1 MVFSCWEYN
10 GEKAKGEMTMIRVPD
25 YYDRFRCLAGK
36 CPHSCCEAWDVVL
49 DEGTV
54 ERYRREEGPLGEK
67 LRGNMVEEDG
77 DICFALRGGRC
88 PFLDEENLC
97 EIHRQLGEE
106 ATSETCQSHPR
117 FMEEYDGLKE
127 ITLSASCPAA
137 NELLLGEQ
145 APLRFVVTE
154 EGSGG
159 MPEDLAPLY
168 TLRERALEGLGDR
181 SLPLRSRLKWLLAL
195 AVQAQALLDEGEEE
209 ALLEL
214 AQADLE
220 EVEWEIEE
228 NEGLFPQAL
237 EALAELEVLGE
248 DWLPL
253 LEMGKNT
260 KGLDPEEHAP
270 ALERICAYFLFRYFC
285 KAYSDGDLLS
295 KVQLALLG
303 TLVSARLGGICGLGE
318 ALRRFSREVEHSDEN
333 LERLEEGFCFDERL
347 SPERFFTSLK

>member
-1 MVFSCWEYN
+1 
-10 GEKAKGEMTMIRVPD
+10 MIRVPD
-25 YYDRFRCLAGK
+25 YYDRFQCLAGS
-36 CPHSCCEAWDVVL
+36 CPHSCCEAWEVVL
-49 DEGTV
+49 DGETV
-54 ERYRREEGPLGEK
+54 ERYRRVGGDLGEK

-77 DICFALRGGRC
+77 EMCFALRGGRC
-88 PFLDEENLC
+88 PFLDDENLC
-97 EIHRQLGEE
+97 EIHRALGEE
-106 ATSETCQSHPR
+106 ATSETCRSHPR
-117 FMEEYDGLKE
+117 FIEEYDGLKE

-154 EGSGG
+154 GG
-159 MPEDLAPLY
+159 GGEMPEDLAPLY
-168 TLRERALEGLGDR
+168 TLRERALKGLADR
-181 SLPLRSRLKWLLAL
+181 SLPLKNRLKWLLAL

-209 ALLEL
+209 ALLAL
-214 AQADLE
+214 AQADAG
-220 EVEWEIEE
+220 EVEWET
-228 NEGLFPQAL
+228 EGNTDLFPQAL

-253 LEMGKNT
+253 LEQGKNAE
-260 KGLDPEEHAP
+260 GLDWEEHAP

-303 TLVSARLGGICGLGE
+303 TLVCARLGGICGLGE
-318 ALRRFSREVEHSDEN
+318 ALRRFSREVEHSGEN

-347 SPERFFTSLK
+347 DLGRFFNYLKQ

>member
-77 DICFALRGGRC
+77 DICFALRGGPC

-106 ATSETCQSHPR
+106 ATSVTCQSHPR

-137 NELLLGEQ
+137 NELLLGAQ

-154 EGSGG
+154 EGGGG

-168 TLRERALEGLGDR
+168 TLRERALEELGDR

-214 AQADLE
+214 AQTAAG

-237 EALAELEVLGE
+237 ETLAELEVLGE

-260 KGLDPEEHAP
+260 KGLDLEEHAP

-347 SPERFFTSLK
+347 SPERFFIGLK

>member
-106 ATSETCQSHPR
+106 ATSVTCQSHPR

-137 NELLLGEQ
+137 NELLLGAQ

-154 EGSGG
+154 EGGGG

-168 TLRERALEGLGDR
+168 TLRERALEELGDR

-195 AVQAQALLDEGEEE
+195 AVQAQALLEEGEEE

-214 AQADLE
+214 AQTAAG
-220 EVEWEIEE
+220 EVEWEIE
-228 NEGLFPQAL
+228 
-237 EALAELEVLGE
+237 
-248 DWLPL
+248 
-253 LEMGKNT
+253 
-260 KGLDPEEHAP
+260 
-270 ALERICAYFLFRYFC
+270 
-285 KAYSDGDLLS
+285 
-295 KVQLALLG
+295 
-303 TLVSARLGGICGLGE
+303 
-318 ALRRFSREVEHSDEN
+318 
-333 LERLEEGFCFDERL
+333 
-347 SPERFFTSLK
+347 

>member
-1 MVFSCWEYN
+1 
-10 GEKAKGEMTMIRVPD
+10 MIRVPD
-25 YYDRFRCLAGK
+25 YYDRFQCLAGS
-36 CPHSCCEAWDVVL
+36 CPHSCCEAWEVVL
-49 DEGTV
+49 DGETV
-54 ERYRREEGPLGEK
+54 ERYRRVGGDLGEK

-77 DICFALRGGRC
+77 EMCFALRGGRC
-88 PFLDEENLC
+88 PFLDDENLC
-97 EIHRQLGEE
+97 EIHRALGEE
-106 ATSETCQSHPR
+106 ATSETCRSHPR
-117 FMEEYDGLKE
+117 FIEEYDGLKE

-154 EGSGG
+154 GG
-159 MPEDLAPLY
+159 GGEMPEDLAPLY

-181 SLPLRSRLKWLLAL
+181 SLPLKNRLKWLLAL
-195 AVQAQALLDEGEEE
+195 TVQAQALLDEGEEE
-209 ALLEL
+209 ALLAL
-214 AQADLE
+214 AQADAG
-220 EVEWEIEE
+220 EVEWET
-228 NEGLFPQAL
+228 EGNTDLFPQAL

-253 LEMGKNT
+253 LEMGKNAEE
-260 KGLDPEEHAP
+260 LDLEEHAP

-303 TLVSARLGGICGLGE
+303 TLVCARLGGICGLGE
-318 ALRRFSREVEHSDEN
+318 ALRRFSREVEHSGEN

-347 SPERFFTSLK
+347 DLGRFFNYLKQ